1 VAAQV
6 WADELAFALELAD
19 VADGIAMRYF
29 SRSPEVFTKQDGTLV
44 TQADR
49 EIETLLRERL
59 LERFPGHAVLGEE
72 EGLSEALGRGSGS
85 AGVPGSAAPRWVVD
99 PIDGTNNFAWG
110 IPIFA
115 TLIALQ
121 VGGETQVGVVSA
133 PALGERYDAATGL
146 GARMNG
152 SPIRVS
158 GVQTVAESRVG
169 FASWRGW
176 VEAGLERQWASILT
190 RCRRSRGFGDFWG
203 HTLVARGAAEA
214 MAEPDLQPW
223 DVAALSVIVSEAGG
237 RLTDF
242 SGAPFRGRG
251 SCLTTNGLIHD
262 EVLTGLGAG

>member
-1 VAAQV
+1 V
-6 WADELAFALELAD
+6 ADEIAL
-19 VADGIAMRYF
+19 RSF
-29 SRSPEVFTKQDGTLV
+29 SRSPAVFTKQDGTLV

-49 EIETLLRERL
+49 EIETVLRERIE
-59 LERFPGHAVLGEE
+59 ERFPGHVVLGEE
-72 EGLSEALGRGSGS
+72 QGLSGGGVGSGS
-85 AGVPGSAAPRWVVD
+85 PRWVVD

-121 VGGETQVGVVSA
+121 VGGETEVGVVSA
-133 PALGERYDAATGL
+133 PALGERYDAAAGL

-152 SPIRVS
+152 SPITAS
-158 GVQTVAESRVG
+158 EVATLAQSRVG

-176 VEAGLERQWASILT
+176 VEAGLDRQWASILT

-203 HTLVARGAAEA
+203 HMLVARGAAEV

-223 DVAALSVIVSEAGG
+223 DVAALSVIVAEAGG

-242 SGAPFRGRG
+242 TGAPFGGRG
-251 SCLTTNGLIHD
+251 SCLTTNGLVHD
-262 EVLTGLGAG
+262 EILAELGTG

>member
-1 VAAQV
+1 M
-6 WADELAFALELAD
+6 ADEISL
-19 VADGIAMRYF
+19 RYF
-29 SRSPEVFTKQDGTLV
+29 SRSPAVFTKQDGTLV

-49 EIETLLRERL
+49 EIETVLRERIE
-59 LERFPGHAVLGEE
+59 ERFPGHVVLGEE
-72 EGLSEALGRGSGS
+72 QGLSGGGVGSGS
-85 AGVPGSAAPRWVVD
+85 PRWVVD

-121 VGGETQVGVVSA
+121 VGGETEVGVVSA
-133 PALGERYDAATGL
+133 PALGERYDAAVGL

-152 SPIRVS
+152 SPITVS
-158 GVQTVAESRVG
+158 EVTTLAQSRVG
-169 FASWRGW
+169 FASWAGW
-176 VEAGLERQWASILT
+176 EEAGLDRQWASILT

-203 HTLVARGAAEA
+203 HMLVARGAAEV

-223 DVAALSVIVSEAGG
+223 DVAALSVIVAEAGG

-251 SCLTTNGLIHD
+251 SCLTTNGLVHD
-262 EVLTGLGAG
+262 EILTELAAE

>member
-1 VAAQV
+1 MATPVRGG
-6 WADELAFALELAD
+6 ELALALGFALELAD
-19 VADGIAMRYF
+19 EADEIALRYF
-29 SRSPEVFTKQDGTLV
+29 SRSPAVFTKQDGTLV

-49 EIETLLRERL
+49 EIETVLRKRIE
-59 LERFPGHAVLGEE
+59 ERFPGHVVLGEE
-72 EGLSEALGRGSGS
+72 QGLSGGGVAVGSR
-85 AGVPGSAAPRWVVD
+85 APRWVVD

-121 VGGETQVGVVSA
+121 VGGETEVGVVSA
-133 PALGERYDAATGL
+133 PALGERYDAAVGL

-152 SPIRVS
+152 SPITVS
-158 GVQTVAESRVG
+158 DVGTLAESRVG
-169 FASWRGW
+169 FASWAGW
-176 VEAGLERQWASILT
+176 VEAGLERQWGSILT

-203 HTLVARGAAEA
+203 HMLVARGAAEA

-262 EVLTGLGAG
+262 EILAELGAE

>member
-1 VAAQV
+1 V
-6 WADELAFALELAD
+6 ADE
-19 VADGIAMRYF
+19 IAMRYF

-49 EIETLLRERL
+49 EIETVLRGRI

-72 EGLSEALGRGSGS
+72 EGLSGVEPL
-85 AGVPGSAAPRWVVD
+85 AGGPAPPRWVVD

-115 TLIALQ
+115 TLIAMQ
-121 VGGETQVGVVSA
+121 VDGETQVGVVSA
-133 PALGERYDAATGL
+133 PALGERYDAAVGL

-152 SPIRVS
+152 SPITVS
-158 GVQTVAESRVG
+158 GVGTLAQSRVG

-176 VEAGLERQWASILT
+176 VEAGLDRQWASILT

-203 HTLVARGAAEA
+203 HVLVARGAAEV

-223 DVAALSVIVSEAGG
+223 DVAALSVIVAEAGG

-251 SCLTTNGLIHD
+251 SCLTTNGLVHD
-262 EVLTGLGAG
+262 EILAELGAG

>member
-1 VAAQV
+1 V
-6 WADELAFALELAD
+6 ADE
-19 VADGIAMRYF
+19 IAMRYF

-49 EIETLLRERL
+49 EIETMLRERIV
-59 LERFPGHAVLGEE
+59 ERFPGHAVLGEE
-72 EGLSEALGRGSGS
+72 EGLSGVGSGS
-85 AGVPGSAAPRWVVD
+85 MSPCWVVD

-121 VGGETQVGVVSA
+121 LDCETQVGVVSA
-133 PALGERYDAATGL
+133 PALGERYDAAAGL

-152 SPIRVS
+152 SPITVS
-158 GVQTVAESRVG
+158 GVGTVAQARVG

-176 VEAGLERQWASILT
+176 VDAGLDRQWASILT

-203 HTLVARGAAEA
+203 HVLVARGAAEA

-223 DVAALSVIVSEAGG
+223 DVAALSVIVAEAGG

-242 SGAPFRGRG
+242 SGGPFRGRG
-251 SCLTTNGLIHD
+251 SCLTTNGLVHD
-262 EVLTGLGAG
+262 EILAELATR

>member
-1 VAAQV
+1 V
-6 WADELAFALELAD
+6 ADE
-19 VADGIAMRYF
+19 IAMRYF

-49 EIETLLRERL
+49 EIETMLRERIV
-59 LERFPGHAVLGEE
+59 ERFPGHAVLGEE
-72 EGLSEALGRGSGS
+72 EGLSGVGSGS
-85 AGVPGSAAPRWVVD
+85 MSPCWVVD

-121 VGGETQVGVVSA
+121 VDGETQVGVVSA
-133 PALGERYDAATGL
+133 PALGERYDAAAGL

-152 SPIRVS
+152 SPITVS
-158 GVQTVAESRVG
+158 GVGTLAQSRIG

-176 VEAGLERQWASILT
+176 VEAGLDRQWASILT

-203 HTLVARGAAEA
+203 HMLVARGAAEA

-223 DVAALSVIVSEAGG
+223 DVAALSVIVAEAGG

-242 SGAPFRGRG
+242 SGGPFRGRG
-251 SCLTTNGLIHD
+251 SCLTTNGLLHEEILA
-262 EVLTGLGAG
+262 ELATG

>member
-1 VAAQV
+1 
-6 WADELAFALELAD
+6 
-19 VADGIAMRYF
+19 M
-29 SRSPEVFTKQDGTLV
+29 FTKQDGTLV

-49 EIETLLRERL
+49 EIETVLRGRIEG
-59 LERFPGHAVLGEE
+59 RFPGHVVLGEE
-72 EGLSEALGRGSGS
+72 QGLSGGGTGPDDSGVGSGS
-85 AGVPGSAAPRWVVD
+85 GSPRWVVD

-121 VGGETQVGVVSA
+121 VGGETEVGVVSA
-133 PALGERYDAATGL
+133 PALGERYDAAAGL

-152 SPIRVS
+152 SPITVS
-158 GVQTVAESRVG
+158 DVATIAESRVG
-169 FASWRGW
+169 FASWGGW
-176 VEAGLERQWASILT
+176 VEAGLDRQWGSILT

-203 HTLVARGAAEA
+203 HMLVARGAAEA

-223 DVAALSVIVSEAGG
+223 DVAALSVIVAEAGG

-251 SCLTTNGLIHD
+251 SCLTTNGRVHD
-262 EVLTGLGAG
+262 EILAELGAG

>member
-1 VAAQV
+1 M
-6 WADELAFALELAD
+6 ADEIAL
-19 VADGIAMRYF
+19 RYF
-29 SRSPEVFTKQDGTLV
+29 SRSPTVFTKQDGTLV

-49 EIETLLRERL
+49 EIETVLRERIE
-59 LERFPGHAVLGEE
+59 ERFPGHVVLGEE
-72 EGLSEALGRGSGS
+72 QGLSGGGVGSGS
-85 AGVPGSAAPRWVVD
+85 PRWVVD

-121 VGGETQVGVVSA
+121 VGGETEVGVVSA
-133 PALGERYDAATGL
+133 PALGERYDAAAGL

-152 SPIRVS
+152 SPITVS
-158 GVQTVAESRVG
+158 EVATLAQSRVG

-176 VEAGLERQWASILT
+176 VEAGLDRQWASILT

-203 HTLVARGAAEA
+203 HMLVARGAAEA

-223 DVAALSVIVSEAGG
+223 DVAALSVIVAEAGG

-251 SCLTTNGLIHD
+251 SCLTTNGLVHD
-262 EVLTGLGAG
+262 EILTELAAE